1 MPFVA
6 CSNLDGY
13 RVSCVKFIKY
23 YMCFYNNTMDFHKMR
38 QNSAVG
44 LGLFAHN
51 VFLGCSAKVALGSDP
66 VFQGALAV
74 MRSAARMLR
83 ISIACKLSVADRLG
97 ALPRAKALPHCE
109 R

>member
-44 LGLFAHN
+44 
-51 VFLGCSAKVALGSDP
+51 
-66 VFQGALAV
+66 
-74 MRSAARMLR
+74 R
-83 ISIACKLSVADRLG
+83 SVASETARSCPWRSHVFET
-97 ALPRAKALPHCE
+97 ALRGHGP
-109 R
+109 

>member
-44 LGLFAHN
+44 VGSL
-51 VFLGCSAKVALGSDP
+51 ALDSTL
-66 VFQGALAV
+66 V
-74 MRSAARMLR
+74 
-83 ISIACKLSVADRLG
+83 RLG
-97 ALPRAKALPHCE
+97 PPPVAVLVQPHPAQAQPSGKVL
-109 R
+109 RHAP